1 MSTSP
6 KGAKVPAFK
15 LCHGGAPSS
24 WHQVNG
30 LPGLFHPEIPVP
42 VGGDGDLL
50 TLEAAEEFIAAHAA
64 EVEKA
69 RAAWD
74 EFEAERVE
82 DGLRDAPIP
91 FEEPPCPVELVR
103 VTEKQADDAREELQ
117 VALGASRK
125 AVRAARR
132 RAKGDND
139 GALLE
144 QAKDEQAAV
153 SGSKEG

>member
-1 MSTSP
+1 MSTP
-6 KGAKVPAFK
+6 AKGKVPALR
-15 LCHGGAPSS
+15 LCHGGAPAS
-24 WHQVNG
+24 WHQVTG
-30 LPGLFHPEIPVP
+30 LPGLFHPDIPAP
-42 VGGDGDLL
+42 VGGEGDLL

-82 DGLRDAPIP
+82 DGLRDQPIP

-103 VTEKQADDAREELQ
+103 ITDKQADDAREELQ

-132 RAKGDND
+132 RAKGDKD